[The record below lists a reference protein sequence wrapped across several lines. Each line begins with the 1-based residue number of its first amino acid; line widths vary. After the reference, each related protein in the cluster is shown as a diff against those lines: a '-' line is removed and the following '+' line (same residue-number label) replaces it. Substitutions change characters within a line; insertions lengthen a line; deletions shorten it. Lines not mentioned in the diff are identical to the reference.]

1 MSAEPPEAPTTE
13 ATDGRPEPVPSSEHP
28 PPRRPGE
35 RVFAV
40 LLVGLSAVA
49 LWQSALISDVEGP
62 AVRRLTSPGVF
73 PMLASA
79 VMLVSALAVLRD
91 VLRRS
96 REAPPEELATEAR
109 GRRRLRRALADVLP
123 RRLVVV
129 TALIALYV
137 ASMPWLGFVAGS
149 GAFLLAAFLYLWR
162 RPWWVSLALAVV
174 SLALVW
180 AVFRLLFEVVLPQGE
195 LARVLRGFL

>member
-1 MSAEPPEAPTTE
+1 MSAEPPKEPATE
-13 ATDGRPEPVPSSEHP
+13 AADARPEPVRSNGQP

-40 LLVGLSAVA
+40 VLVGLSAVA
-49 LWQSALISDVEGP
+49 LWQSALISTVEGP
-62 AVRRLTSPGVF
+62 AVRRLTSPAVF

-79 VMLVSALAVLRD
+79 VMLVSALAVLGD

-96 REAPPEELATEAR
+96 RGVPSGDRAEGAGA
-109 GRRRLRRALADVLP
+109 RRRVGRALADVLP

-137 ASMPWLGFVAGS
+137 ASMPWLGFVVGS
-149 GAFLLAAFLYLWR
+149 GAFLFAAFLYLWR

-180 AVFRLLFEVVLPQGE
+180 AVFRLLFEVVLPAGE
-195 LARVLRGFL
+195 LERVLRGLL